1 MKREQRPRERA
12 SGRRTKKRSPSALP
26 ALIRI
31 RSEFGPA
38 RGIPFADRKL
48 ALLAKLRRERLSSAK
63 AVHALHE
70 TLCFMWAYADD
81 PRVLEAVED
90 LLTTFAARR
99 DLQQHRAELE
109 GSGIAGTDI
118 VYRFYAEMARWLAA
132 CWPSALTVEWDA
144 LEDEERLV
152 RLLPHLVLPA
162 EAACMEELVFSARDW
177 CERLKGPDETDA
189 TFLVRRIERLALSPL
204 LHEMLYQDLG
214 LWLRLAPQTDPPGE
228 PTPSRTLSRIAGWPR
243 SFQSTPL
250 RRARPDLAVES
261 ERPPLAIRA
270 LSRDEGAHIIDMARV
285 AMVTRSRDLDA
296 FSYGDPDD
304 VRMVEHEDGL
314 AFAAVGVRP
323 ERRLLFEAVYAF
335 LTLKNGVPIGYVLNS
350 ALYGSAEIAYNVFE
364 TFRGGE
370 AGHIYGRVVST
381 LRALF
386 GCDSFTIYPYQLGD
400 DNEEALESGAWWFY
414 QKLGFRPKAPAA
426 LKLIKREL
434 ARMKQDREHRT
445 SIETLRELAR
455 ENMYWHSGPDRDD
468 VVGMAP
474 FGDAGLAVADLVAAR
489 FGSDRERATEVCA
502 EEAARLCGGV
512 DDTGWT
518 PAERNAWRRFA
529 PVIVALPGVA
539 RWTEAER
546 AALVPIA
553 RAKGG
558 QRESDFVRAFDAHPA
573 LRKAVLGLVARAET
587 T

>member
-1 MKREQRPRERA
+1 LAALTRLRA
-12 SGRRTKKRSPSALP
+12 EFGPGRRT
-26 ALIRI
+26 
-31 RSEFGPA
+31 
-38 RGIPFADRKL
+38 PFAERKL
-48 ALLAKLRRERLSSAK
+48 ALLAKLRREHMPTAK
-63 AVHALHE
+63 AVHKLHE
-70 TLCFMWAYADD
+70 TLGFLRAYADD
-81 PRVLEAVED
+81 ARVLKAVEA
-90 LLTTFAARR
+90 LLTAFAARG
-99 DLQQHRAELE
+99 DVQQHRAELE
-109 GSGIAGTDI
+109 NSGIAGTDI
-118 VYRFYAEMARWLAA
+118 VYRFYAEMARWLAER
-132 CWPSALTVEWDA
+132 WPAQLSVEWDA
-144 LEDEERLV
+144 LEDEERLI
-152 RLLPHLVLPA
+152 RLMPQLVLPA

-177 CERLKGPDETDA
+177 CERLKGPGDTDA
-189 TFLVRRIERLALSPL
+189 TFLVRRIERLGLPPA
-204 LHEMLYQDLG
+204 LHELLYQELG
-214 LWLRLAPQTDPPGE
+214 LWLRLAPWAKGPNE
-228 PTPSRTLSRIAGWPR
+228 PTPSRTLSCLADQPRTFQIA
-243 SFQSTPL
+243 PL
-250 RRARPDLAVES
+250 RRSRPDLMVEAD
-261 ERPPLAIRA
+261 RPPLAIRA
-270 LSRDEGAHIIDMARV
+270 LSRAEGAQIIDLARV

-414 QKLGFRPKAPAA
+414 QKLGFRPKAPGARR
-426 LKLIKREL
+426 LMKQEL
-434 ARMKQDREHRT
+434 ALMKLDHEHRT

-455 ENMYWHSGPDRDD
+455 ENMYWHIGPDRDD

-489 FGSDRERATEVCA
+489 FGSDRERAGEVCA

-512 DDTGWT
+512 DRAGWT
-518 PAERNAWRRFA
+518 PAEQDAWRRWA

-539 RWTEAER
+539 QWSAAER

-573 LRKAVLGLVARAET
+573 LQKAVLGLVASAGT